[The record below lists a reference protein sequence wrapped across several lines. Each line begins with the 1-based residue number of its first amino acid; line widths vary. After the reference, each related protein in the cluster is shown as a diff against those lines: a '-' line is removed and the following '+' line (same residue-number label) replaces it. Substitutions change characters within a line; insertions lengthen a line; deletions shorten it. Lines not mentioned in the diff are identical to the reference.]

1 MNPAAAPT
9 REAMQGLILPPPV
22 SFWPATPAWFV
33 LLVVLAALLLW
44 VAWRGWRRWRAD
56 AYRREALR
64 AVEAAQQ
71 PAEIAAILKRTALAA
86 WPRSEVAALSGPDW
100 TTFLQ
105 RTAPGAKLDATAA
118 RRLASLAYAPV
129 SLDARDD
136 AARWIRFHDAR
147 A

>member
-33 LLVVLAALLLW
+33 LFAILAALLLW
-44 VAWRGWRRWRAD
+44 NAWRGWRRWRAN

-64 AVEAAQQ
+64 AVQAAQQ
-71 PAEIAAILKRTALAA
+71 PEEIAAILKRTALAA
-86 WPRSEVAALSGPDW
+86 WPRAEVAALSGPKW
-100 TTFLQ
+100 ATFLQ
-105 RTAPGAKLDATAA
+105 CTAPGARLDVAA
-118 RRLASLAYAPV
+118 AQRLASLAYAPM
-129 SLDARDD
+129 SLDMRDD

>member
-1 MNPAAAPT
+1 MNPAAPT

-33 LLVVLAALLLW
+33 LFAVLVALLLW
-44 VAWRGWRRWRAD
+44 IAWRGWRRWQAG
-56 AYRREALR
+56 AYRREALQ
-64 AVEAAQQ
+64 AVQAVQQ
-71 PAEIAAILKRTALAA
+71 PAEIAAVLKRSALAV
-86 WPRSEVAALSGPDW
+86 WPRAEVAALSGREW
-100 TTFLQ
+100 AAFLQ

-118 RRLASLAYAPV
+118 RRLADLAYAPM
-129 SLDARDD
+129 SPAARDD